1 MKLKRR
7 FLLAFTAAL
16 LIVLMGAS
24 GCGGSPSSSSDQKKA
39 EDKTDYAVGETIA
52 YEGKAV
58 TVVSV
63 ERNYHFDDKYY
74 TPEKNYDSGNKY
86 DKPEAGKEFV
96 KVNIKMDNKSDANV
110 SYNSNEWEI
119 QDSSGDIQKVD
130 KRLQL
135 TADGAL
141 HSGELAPGGSKTAD
155 LYFQAPSGDAGLV
168 LHYQPAYAN
177 NKTYNIKL

>member
-7 FLLAFTAAL
+7 FLLAFAAAL

-52 YEGKAV
+52 YEGKEV

-63 ERNYHFDDKYY
+63 VKNYHFEDKYY
-74 TPEKNYDSGNKY
+74 TAENNYDSGNKY
-86 DKPEAGKEFV
+86 YKPEAGKEFI
-96 KVNIKMDNKSDANV
+96 KVNIKMDNKSNTNV
-110 SYNSNEWEI
+110 SYDSNEWEI

-130 KRLQL
+130 RRLQL
-135 TADGAL
+135 NADDAL
-141 HSGELAPGGSKTAD
+141 YSGELATGGNKSAD
-155 LYFQAPSGDAGLV
+155 LYFQVPSGDAGLV
-168 LHYQPAYAN
+168 LHYRPAYAN

>member
-16 LIVLMGAS
+16 FIVLMVAS

-39 EDKTDYAVGETIA
+39 EDQTDYAVGETIA

-86 DKPEAGKEFV
+86 DKPEAGKEFI

-141 HSGELAPGGSKTAD
+141 HSGELAPGGSQTAD